1 MALYVIA
8 ERLDS
13 DGDSVD
19 GYVGKVF
26 LSYPEAEEVF
36 HKMVAKGNSNVA
48 NDFLIR
54 ELPDLHE
61 DEDFDQIAEDILYQT
76 DHEEDD

>member
-26 LSYPEAEEVF
+26 LSYPEAEEVL
-36 HKMVAKGNSNVA
+36 HKMITKGNSDVA
-48 NDFLIR
+48 KDFIIR
-54 ELPDLHE
+54 ELPDLYENE
-61 DEDFDQIAEDILYQT
+61 DLDQIAEDILYQT
-76 DHEEDD
+76 DHEEDA